1 MATNILQKLMK
12 MDASKLSERP
22 TKDYEVKRL
31 SKLMG
36 EPFVLKLQSIPAD
49 LYSDIQSDCID
60 IKKSSVDTIDLY
72 KLQFRTIVEG
82 VQEPNLKDKDLM
94 AHFNVKT
101 PIDLVNKLF
110 IPGEISD
117 ISAQITSLCGFE
129 SQKDVD
135 EQVKN

>member
-1 MATNILQKLMK
+1 MTNILQKLIK
-12 MDASKLSERP
+12 MDAAKLAERP

-49 LYSDIQSDCID
+49 LYADIQSDCID
-60 IKKSSVDTIDLY
+60 IKKSAVDNIDIY

-82 VQEPNLKDKDLM
+82 VKEPNLKNKDLM
-94 AHFNVKT
+94 NHFNVKT
-101 PIDLVNKLF
+101 PVDLVNKLF
-110 IPGEISD
+110 VPGEISD
-117 ISAQITSLCGFE
+117 ISTQITTLCGFE

-135 EQVKN
+135 KEVKN